1 MVHGHLLKSSCVM
14 ALQVYGRT
22 HIGHFFFYNIEQ
34 NVFDNKIRNKTVSI
48 FLLFLCLQSLF
59 PSGSKA
65 IEYLMLKWRRVLG
78 RPSLGNLL
86 LSLLL

>member
-1 MVHGHLLKSSCVM
+1 MVHGHLLKSSRVM

-22 HIGHFFFYNIEQ
+22 HIRPFFFYNIEQ
-34 NVFDNKIRNKTVSI
+34 NVLFLILLSKTVSI

-59 PSGSKA
+59 PGGSKA
-65 IEYLMLKWRRVLG
+65 IEYVMLKWRRVLG

-86 LSLLL
+86 LSLVL